1 MGGAGKL
8 LGLFNCLWHCSAK
21 TVAASLPTTTSPTSF
36 SICLGLSDSL
46 PKNLLKIAH
55 ALRGFA
61 FISATTW
68 RRSSSFPSFR
78 NSFNLSLN
86 TRLNSFS

>member
-8 LGLFNCLWHCSAK
+8 LGLLNCLWYCSAK

-55 ALRGFA
+55 ALRGLP
-61 FISATTW
+61 
-68 RRSSSFPSFR
+68 SSLLLPDADPHLFSHFVTPSIYP
-78 NSFNLSLN
+78 
-86 TRLNSFS
+86 